1 MDVTGIPSVQTAARS
16 VPPPPAGPKL
26 AWNAWGMPVA
36 GIDRYGRPASW
47 PVVVM
52 VASADGFTQSSPP
65 DAWISEKLIPLL
77 PHEPSSKK

>member
-1 MDVTGIPSVQTAARS
+1 
-16 VPPPPAGPKL
+16 
-26 AWNAWGMPVA
+26 MPVA